1 MPVYREKKEKWT
13 KDGKSYAFR
22 CYYTDIYGNRKQKES
37 KLYKLK
43 SEAKEAERK
52 FLEGVTKE
60 DVIENSISFKTAYN
74 NWLEY
79 KKDTIKIT
87 TYYDLKKR
95 LDKHIFV
102 YFEKY
107 KIHKIKINSLNE
119 WKNNLMKNNLSVKSI
134 NMMISYFKEMLIF
147 FSIYY
152 KFDNKIANYLTNIRN
167 DKPAA
172 ILNSSETNFWT
183 INEFNSFIKVVDNE
197 FYKIIFIF
205 LYRTGLR
212 IGELM
217 ALTWKDIDLVKKK
230 VTINK
235 AMSHNTFENGYIIT
249 KPKTNN
255 SIRTVD
261 LDDSLVELLKT
272 YKSSEKNTY
281 MFDESWF
288 VFGGVKN
295 LGLTSLRRNLNKY
308 IDIAKVKKITIHGF
322 RHSHV
327 SMLIYLGCDIKDVA
341 ERIGDTIQ
349 MVEKT
354 YYHMFPEKKKDTI
367 EKINNLKF

>member
-22 CYYTDIYGNRKQKES
+22 CYYTDMYGNRKQKES

-52 FLEGVTKE
+52 FLEEVAKK
-60 DVIENSISFKTAYN
+60 DAIENNVEFKTAYN
-74 NWLEY
+74 NWLEH

-95 LDKHIFV
+95 LDKHIFS
-102 YFEKY
+102 YFKDY
-107 KIHKIKINSLNE
+107 KIHKIKINNLND
-119 WKNNLMKNNLSVKSI
+119 WKNNLMKKNLSVKST
-134 NMMISYFKEMLIF
+134 NMMISYFKEMLKF
-147 FSIYY
+147 FNIYY
-152 KFDNKIANYLTNIRN
+152 EFDNKVANYLTNIRN
-167 DKPAA
+167 DKPTTVSS
-172 ILNSSETNFWT
+172 NSETNFWT
-183 INEFNSFIKVVDNE
+183 ISEFNSFIKVVDNE
-197 FYKIIFIF
+197 FYKVIFIF

-217 ALTWKDIDLVKKK
+217 ALTWKDIDLLKKK

-235 AMSHNTFENGYIIT
+235 SMSHNTFEDGYIIVR
-249 KPKTNN
+249 PKTNN
-255 SIRTVD
+255 SVRIVD
-261 LDDSLVELLKT
+261 LDDFLVKLLKS
-272 YKSSEKNTY
+272 YKSSERNTY

-327 SMLIYLGCDIKDVA
+327 SMLVYLGCDVKDVA

>member
-43 SEAKEAERK
+43 SEAQAAERK

-60 DVIENSISFKTAYN
+60 DVTENSISFKTAYN

-95 LDKHIFV
+95 LDKHIFI

-119 WKNNLMKNNLSVKSI
+119 WKNNLMKKNLSVKSV

-152 KFDNKIANYLTNIRN
+152 EFDNKIANYLTNIRN
-167 DKPAA
+167 DKPAD
-172 ILNSSETNFWT
+172 ISNSSETNFWT
-183 INEFNSFIKVVDNE
+183 ISEFNSFIKVVDNE
-197 FYKIIFIF
+197 FYKVIFIF

-217 ALTWKDIDLVKKK
+217 ALTWRDIDLGKKK

-288 VFGGVKN
+288 AFGGVKN